1 MHVWV
6 SEGPGSERGGP
17 RRRPRRG
24 KIVSGASDKYI
35 LTKPLGRRPGVYHA
49 DCGGLDFAVKIH
61 DLRYHFHRESF
72 LRERTIRDIL
82 VREGHTHKNILI
94 PHELVEQNSEGYI
107 ITPLVAGTLESLVVR
122 GKKFFLPED
131 IAHLVTGICDALQYL
146 YDKNILHRDV
156 KPANVFL
163 EINGT
168 CSGHIG
174 VAPSNYMA
182 KISDFGIAFHWSLSH
197 LEVPDTLLGT
207 EYYLAPEQWQFS
219 HSDHRADLYS
229 LGVTLFRLFTG
240 RVPFTGDVAAVAEA
254 HLRRDIPDLAR
265 YNKKIPPLVSALV
278 FKAMA
283 KEPEERYQSATELKE
298 AFLYAV
304 QKS

>member
-1 MHVWV
+1 MMHVWV

-122 GKKFFLPED
+122 GK
-131 IAHLVTGICDALQYL
+131 I
-146 YDKNILHRDV
+146 
-156 KPANVFL
+156 
-163 EINGT
+163 
-168 CSGHIG
+168 
-174 VAPSNYMA
+174 
-182 KISDFGIAFHWSLSH
+182 
-197 LEVPDTLLGT
+197 
-207 EYYLAPEQWQFS
+207 
-219 HSDHRADLYS
+219 
-229 LGVTLFRLFTG
+229 LFT
-240 RVPFTGDVAAVAEA
+240 
-254 HLRRDIPDLAR
+254 
-265 YNKKIPPLVSALV
+265 
-278 FKAMA
+278 
-283 KEPEERYQSATELKE
+283 
-298 AFLYAV
+298 
-304 QKS
+304 